1 MSIGGSPSIRNSFDP
16 VFSPTR
22 SDKKGERNLTSE
34 SLAASATMCFAC
46 GVDNPIGLRISFQ
59 MQDGKCTGV
68 FTPDENHV
76 GYKNTVHGGI
86 IYSALDDVMANVLY
100 LQDIKA
106 HTAKC
111 EIRYRKALE
120 VGQTINLTGWIEQER
135 RRLVVLRGEARTA
148 ADDILIADCEAS
160 FMLA

>member
-1 MSIGGSPSIRNSFDP
+1 
-16 VFSPTR
+16 
-22 SDKKGERNLTSE
+22 
-34 SLAASATMCFAC
+34 
-46 GVDNPIGLRISFQ
+46 

-135 RRLVVLRGEARTA
+135 RRLVVLRGEARTT
-148 ADDILIADCEAS
+148 ADDFLIADCEAS

>member
-1 MSIGGSPSIRNSFDP
+1 MTSNSL
-16 VFSPTR
+16 V
-22 SDKKGERNLTSE
+22 E
-34 SLAASATMCFAC
+34 AATMCFAC
-46 GVDNPIGLRISFQ
+46 GPDNPIGLQIRFQ
-59 MQDGKCTGV
+59 LAGGKCTGE
-68 FTPDENHV
+68 FTPEETHV
-76 GYKNTVHGGI
+76 GYSNTVHGGI

-120 VGQTINLTGWIEQER
+120 VGQTIHLTGWIEQER
-135 RRLVVLRGEARTA
+135 RRLVVLKGEARTA
-148 ADDILIADCEAS
+148 SDDVLVADCEAS